1 MNNKIYF
8 LGRKQ
13 GYSAY
18 KYLPSKIENRRPFED
33 KGLEIANNVE
43 RTHFI
48 NNANILFFRNKP
60 EKTTDSQ
67 VEQLKKR
74 ITNHQNK
81 LIIND
86 INSFYNYDSK
96 NRAFKIWKDNKLSCP
111 DFICFN
117 HDEIINNPSD
127 AIIKIKTFFK
137 KHKKI
142 ILRTNNDTGSKGMFI
157 IEHINEISQTFK
169 NLISIVNK
177 KIKIF
182 KDSKIMCVQYVE
194 LASKN
199 NYNELYRVH
208 ILFDQILSYYVATSK
223 KKQFHQADMTIND
236 LDRFIEVNHNFKK
249 ILPTIKQ
256 ELIQAVKLLGNNIGG
271 IEFFLIDNKPCFI
284 ELNPMWGG
292 AAGRGGFGD
301 EEMKKYINT
310 NKDKLCNKISNIYD
324 WLDYDN
330 YYCKMFEKIS
340 KYYDENFTS

>member
-13 GYSAY
+13 GYSNY
-18 KYLPSKIENRRPFED
+18 KYLPSKIENRRPFEV

-74 ITNHQNK
+74 IANHQNK

-96 NRAFKIWKDNKLSCP
+96 DRAFKIWKDNKLSCP

-169 NLISIVNK
+169 NLISIVDK
-177 KIKIF
+177 KIKTF

-194 LASKN
+194 
-199 NYNELYRVH
+199 
-208 ILFDQILSYYVATSK
+208 
-223 KKQFHQADMTIND
+223 
-236 LDRFIEVNHNFKK
+236 
-249 ILPTIKQ
+249 P
-256 ELIQAVKLLGNNIGG
+256 
-271 IEFFLIDNKPCFI
+271 
-284 ELNPMWGG
+284 
-292 AAGRGGFGD
+292 
-301 EEMKKYINT
+301 
-310 NKDKLCNKISNIYD
+310 
-324 WLDYDN
+324 
-330 YYCKMFEKIS
+330 
-340 KYYDENFTS
+340 